1 MIRRRTFVL
10 GIAAMAVPRPASATP
25 HSGKLR
31 RIGIVSP
38 GRPSPALAAFEQA
51 LPRYGWFPRQNI
63 VIEARHAGGDATRIP
78 AFVAELLRI
87 PVELLLVSSTALP
100 AAVAATRTVP
110 IIMAFAIDDPVE
122 AGWVASL
129 ARPGGNVTGITVY
142 AAELTA
148 KRLEILKTVVIG
160 IKRVAILSWR
170 SPGSDGQLN
179 AAKAAALSLG
189 LEHYVAGVADPSEYD
204 RVFVAMKHEGAGGIL
219 VLSSSAFFA
228 ERRRIA
234 DLALKHRLPLVAPFR
249 EVADSG
255 GLLAYG
261 PSIVGLWRDRL
272 PVYVDRVLR
281 GAKPAELPVEQPSTV
296 ELIIN
301 GKTAKA
307 LGLTIPPSLLLRADH
322 VIE

>member
-1 MIRRRTFVL
+1 MIARRTFVT
-10 GIAAMAVPRPASATP
+10 GVAAMAVPRFASARP
-25 HSGKLR
+25 QAGELR

-51 LPRYGWFPRQNI
+51 LPRHGWFPGQNI
-63 VIEARHAGGDATRIP
+63 VIERRHAGGDMTRIP
-78 AFVAELLRI
+78 SFVAELLRI
-87 PVELLLVSSTALP
+87 PVDLLLVSSTALP
-100 AAVAATRTVP
+100 AAIAATRTVP
-110 IIMAFAIDDPVE
+110 IIMGFAIDDPVE

-142 AAELTA
+142 APELTA
-148 KRLEILKTVVIG
+148 KRVEILKSAVLGV
-160 IKRVAILSWR
+160 KRVGILSWR
-170 SPGSDGQLN
+170 SPGSYGQLN
-179 AAKAAALSLG
+179 AAKVAAVSLG
-189 LEHYVAGVADPSEYD
+189 LEHYVAGVADPAEYD
-204 RVFVAMKHEGAGGIL
+204 GAFVAMKREGADGIL

-249 EVADSG
+249 EVADAG

-281 GAKPAELPVEQPSTV
+281 GAKPAELPVEHPSTM

-301 GKTAKA
+301 AMTAKA
-307 LGLTIPPSLLLRADH
+307 LGLTIPPSLLLRADQ